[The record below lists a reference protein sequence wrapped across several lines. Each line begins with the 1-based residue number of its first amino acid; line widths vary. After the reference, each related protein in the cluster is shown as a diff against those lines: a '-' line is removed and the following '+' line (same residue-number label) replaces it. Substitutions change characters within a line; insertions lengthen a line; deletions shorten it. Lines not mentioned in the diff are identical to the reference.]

1 MKNQVI
7 YVSPSIE
14 EARVRLFNFLFDFE
28 KVVANQK
35 RLEYTINSVISCFF
49 FITINPHSVY
59 HIIIWILQSNP
70 LNNPSWANKESPLL
84 PHDTLNEGLR
94 LFILIFE
101 LKF

>member
-49 FITINPHSVY
+49 HYHKPSFSVPWGISGLY
-59 HIIIWILQSNP
+59 ILGSTIIIQ
-70 LNNPSWANKESPLL
+70 
-84 PHDTLNEGLR
+84 DG
-94 LFILIFE
+94 
-101 LKF
+101 